1 MQARI
6 TRFKMR
12 ADSVETARAMMD
24 ELKGDI
30 LGQPGVRHMLIVMN
44 EDGAG
49 YVIGQIDETGAS
61 PEAVDRV
68 RTIWRRFHDLLD
80 DTPDPEIYE
89 VFADWRPDSRRTT

>member
-12 ADSVETARAMMD
+12 DDSVAPARALME
-24 ELKGDI
+24 ELRAEI
-30 LGQPGVRHMLIVMN
+30 LAQPGVRHILIVMN

-49 YVIGQIDETGAS
+49 YVIGQIDESGAS

-68 RTIWRRFHDLLD
+68 RVIWRRFHDLLD
-80 DTPDPEIYE
+80 ATPDPEIYE
-89 VFADWRPDSRRTT
+89 VFADWRP

>member
-12 ADSVETARAMMD
+12 ADSVGPARALMD
-24 ELKGDI
+24 ELRADI

-49 YVIGQIDETGAS
+49 YVIGQIDESGAS

-68 RTIWRRFHDLLD
+68 RAIWRRFQDLLD
-80 DTPDPEIYE
+80 ATPDPEIYE
-89 VFADWRPDSRRTT
+89 VIADWRP